1 MRRADMA
8 LGNDGNIGLP
18 YWGWDEVDV
27 DGEVFPK
34 ILRERFERYAE
45 NMFPDSGDGKAA
57 RLGDSGLVA
66 PSESRLRR
74 LLRGKGE
81 QAQKTLD
88 TAQHWQHACTR
99 ESNANRVRPK
109 PLCSGCEKSSR
120 CGQSLS
126 AASLSAC

>member
-27 DGEVFPK
+27 DGEVFPN
-34 ILRERFERYAE
+34 ILRERFERYADG
-45 NMFPDSGDGKAA
+45 MFPDSGDGKAA

-99 ESNANRVRPK
+99 ESNANRVRPSSLFA
-109 PLCSGCEKSSR
+109 PAAKSR
-120 CGQSLS
+120 LD
-126 AASLSAC
+126 AARA